1 MAAGPEMEAVDSGHV
16 RNEYRYEKLT
26 WPEINEAI
34 TQKKVVVL
42 PVAAVEQHGHH
53 LPIDVD
59 VLQVVSICE
68 EAGRRAP
75 ESMLVMPAVQYGYT
89 HHVLDFPGTISIQP
103 TTFVNYLLDIT
114 RSLAWHGFERI
125 ILINGH
131 GSNHPL
137 VEQAGRQ
144 TNLQTDALCAFL
156 SWWQLGA
163 AYWNQE
169 VRESGPGGSA
179 HACELETSMY
189 LHLDE
194 AGVRKDRIRGTVHE
208 DVLEIPGAD
217 KWQWVDLTMGSG
229 PVGIVGWT
237 SQMSETG
244 SIGMPELGSAE
255 KGEKLFEH
263 VVTEL
268 IDLVGWLRTR
278 PVRPR
283 RDHHLAERSEPMPFG
298 F

>member
-1 MAAGPEMEAVDSGHV
+1 MAAGPEMDAVDSAHV
-16 RNEYRYEKLT
+16 RNEFRYEKLT

-34 TQKKVVVL
+34 AQQKVVVL

-59 VLQVVSICE
+59 VLQVVSVCQ

-75 ESMLVMPAVQYGYT
+75 ASMLVMPAVQYGYC

-125 ILINGH
+125 VLINGH

-137 VEQAGRQ
+137 VEQAARQ
-144 TNLQTDALCAFL
+144 TILQTDALCAFL

-163 AYWNQE
+163 TYWNQE
-169 VRESGPGGSA
+169 LRDSGPGGSA

-194 AGVRKDRIRGTVHE
+194 GGVRKERIRGTVHE

-229 PVGIVGWT
+229 PAGIVGWT

-268 IDLVGWLRTR
+268 IELVGWLQTR

-283 RDHHLAERSEPMPFG
+283 RDHHLAERSDPMPFG

>member
-1 MAAGPEMEAVDSGHV
+1 MEPVDAERV
-16 RNEYRYEKLT
+16 RTEYRYEKLT
-26 WPEINEAI
+26 WPEIDQVI
-34 TQKKVVVL
+34 QQKKVVVL

-59 VLQVVSICE
+59 VLQVEAVCH

-75 ESMLVMPAVQYGYT
+75 ETMLVMPAVPYGYC
-89 HHVLDFPGTISIQP
+89 HHVMDFPGTITIQP
-103 TTFVNYLLDIT
+103 STFVTFLLDIT
-114 RSLAWHGFERI
+114 RSLAHHGFERI
-125 ILINGH
+125 IVINGH

-137 VEQAGRQ
+137 VEQVGRQ
-144 TNLQTDALCAFL
+144 TNLQTTALCATL
-156 SWWQLGA
+156 SWWQLVA
-163 AYWNQE
+163 EYWNADL
-169 VRESGPGGSA
+169 RESGPGGSA

-208 DVLEIPGAD
+208 DVLETPGAA

-229 PVGIVGWT
+229 PVSVIGWT

-244 SIGMPELGSAE
+244 SIGQPELGTAD
-255 KGEKLFEH
+255 KGANLLDRAAS
-263 VVTEL
+263 EL
-268 IDLVGWLRTR
+268 VDLVAWMRHR

-283 RDHHLAERSEPMPFG
+283 RDHHSQPAGDLPFD

>member
-1 MAAGPEMEAVDSGHV
+1 MATGPEMDAVDPELV
-16 RNEYRYEKLT
+16 RTEYRYEKLT
-26 WPEINEAI
+26 WPEINEAVR
-34 TQKKVVVL
+34 QKKVVVL

-75 ESMLVMPAVQYGYT
+75 ESMLVMPAVQYGYC

-144 TNLQTDALCAFL
+144 TILQTDALCAFL

-163 AYWNQE
+163 AYWNSDL
-169 VRESGPGGSA
+169 RDSGPGGSA

-229 PVGIVGWT
+229 PAGIVGWT

-268 IDLVGWLRTR
+268 IDLVGWMQTR

-283 RDHHLAERSEPMPFG
+283 RDHHQTDRSEPMPFG
-298 F
+298 I

>member
-1 MAAGPEMEAVDSGHV
+1 MAAGPEMDAVDSEHV
-16 RNEYRYEKLT
+16 RTEYRYEKLT

-34 TQKKVVVL
+34 SQKKVVVL

-75 ESMLVMPAVQYGYT
+75 ESMLVMPAVQYGYC

-144 TNLQTDALCAFL
+144 TILQTDALCAFL

-163 AYWNQE
+163 TYWNE
-169 VRESGPGGSA
+169 ELRDSGPGGSA

-208 DVLEIPGAD
+208 DVLEISGAD

-229 PVGIVGWT
+229 PAGIVGWT

-268 IDLVGWLRTR
+268 VDLVGWLQTR

-283 RDHHLAERSEPMPFG
+283 RDHHRTERSEPMPFG

>member
-1 MAAGPEMEAVDSGHV
+1 VTDTAQEQVDPAYV
-16 RNEYRYEKLT
+16 RGQHRYEKLT

-34 TQKKVVVL
+34 TQEKVVIL
-42 PVAAVEQHGHH
+42 PVAAIEQHGHH

-59 VLQVVSICE
+59 VLQVESICE

-75 ESMLVMPAVQYGYT
+75 ESMLVMPAVQYGYC
-89 HHVLDFPGTISIQP
+89 HHVLDFPGTINVQP

-125 ILINGH
+125 VVINGH

-137 VEQAGRQ
+137 VEQVGRQ
-144 TNLQTDALCAFL
+144 TILQTGALCTFL

-163 AYWNQE
+163 SYWNSDL
-169 VRESGPGGSA
+169 RDSGPGGSA

-194 AGVRKDRIRGTVHE
+194 AGVRKERVLGNIHE
-208 DVLEIPGAD
+208 DVLETPGAD

-229 PVGIVGWT
+229 PAGIVGWT
-237 SQMSETG
+237 SQMSTTG
-244 SIGMPELGSAE
+244 SIGNPELGTAE
-255 KGEKLFEH
+255 KGAKLFEH

-268 IDLVGWLRTR
+268 IDLVQWLQTR

-283 RDHHLAERSEPMPFG
+283 RDHHLDTRDDPMPFG

>member
-1 MAAGPEMEAVDSGHV
+1 VTDTARVQVDPNFV
-16 RNEYRYEKLT
+16 RQEHRYEALT
-26 WPEINEAI
+26 WPEINEAVA
-34 TQKKVVVL
+34 QKKVVIL

-59 VLQVVSICE
+59 VKQVESICE

-75 ESMLVMPAVQYGYT
+75 ESMLVMPPVQYGYC

-103 TTFVNYLLDIT
+103 TTFVSYLLDIT

-125 ILINGH
+125 IVINGH

-137 VEQAGRQ
+137 VEQVGRQ

-163 AYWNQE
+163 GYWNSDL
-169 VRESGPGGSA
+169 RESGPGGSA

-194 AGVRKDRIRGTVHE
+194 AGVRKDRIRGSVHE
-208 DVLEIPGAD
+208 DVIEIPGAD

-229 PVGIVGWT
+229 PAGIVGWT
-237 SQMSETG
+237 SQMSTTG
-244 SIGMPELGSAE
+244 SIGTPELASAE
-255 KGEKLFEH
+255 KGAKLFEH

-268 IDLVGWLRTR
+268 VELVQWLQSR

-283 RDHHLAERSEPMPFG
+283 RDHHLVPRSEPMPFG

>member
-1 MAAGPEMEAVDSGHV
+1 MATGPEMDAVDPELV
-16 RNEYRYEKLT
+16 RTEYRYEKLT
-26 WPEINEAI
+26 WPEINEAVR
-34 TQKKVVVL
+34 QKKVVVL

-75 ESMLVMPAVQYGYT
+75 ESMLVMPAVQYGYC

-144 TNLQTDALCAFL
+144 TILQTDALCAFL

-163 AYWNQE
+163 AYWNSDL
-169 VRESGPGGSA
+169 RDSGPGGSA

-217 KWQWVDLTMGSG
+217 KWQWVDLTMGGG
-229 PVGIVGWT
+229 PAGIVGWT
-237 SQMSETG
+237 SQMAETG

-268 IDLVGWLRTR
+268 IDLVGWLQTR

-283 RDHHLAERSEPMPFG
+283 RDHHLTDRSEPMPFG